1 MEIFNLS
8 GTGIFCLEKKI
19 LDVKVH
25 VSELRAL
32 LQPKQKM
39 RTLVR
44 TWVGVYVL
52 SGMPDSR
59 LLQDI
64 NCASISYFV
73 CFAVFLR
80 QGLSV

>member
-39 RTLVR
+39 RTL
-44 TWVGVYVL
+44 
-52 SGMPDSR
+52 SGMPDYR
-59 LLQDI
+59 LLRDI